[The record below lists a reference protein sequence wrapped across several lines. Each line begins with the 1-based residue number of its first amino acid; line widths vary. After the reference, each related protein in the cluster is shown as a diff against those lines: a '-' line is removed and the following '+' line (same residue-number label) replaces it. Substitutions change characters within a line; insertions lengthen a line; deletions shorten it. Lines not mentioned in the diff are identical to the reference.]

1 MAPKKV
7 ERTECI
13 VYSRVNGWLAPTHAF
28 NKGRA
33 AEWKDRKFFK
43 VNCNCNSNC

>member
-1 MAPKKV
+1 MAPNEV
-7 ERTECI
+7 ARTECI
-13 VYSRVNGWLAPTHAF
+13 VYSRVNGWLVPIHAF

-43 VNCNCNSNC
+43 IGEGCDC